1 MPPKGKFLPS
11 IKAYIH
17 PPSSSLLPFLYHTQ
31 TLERQSFWLV
41 TRRSYSDFSTTPKRQ
56 AFTSVSESNNDD
68 ISIPFEHTQPLYRR
82 LYSKPKYLQKDA
94 STPTPQV
101 PQSTLT
107 ASERAVFNRIFEDLS
122 RSELQSQAAKES
134 DSDLETDGL
143 EDDVNVPY
151 QSIETIFESAIR
163 NEKLLE
169 ERARRRLILSESDS
183 STPKPADADTY
194 EAERNR
200 HSAMVTRMLS
210 RADTDIKLWEVL
222 ERKVF
227 KLTEIFKADS
237 EEEHALGSE
246 ENTNE
251 KLKTQANQARNDL
264 VSFQPESNGLTSKA
278 SLSILQNNYG
288 NYCLEALRIFRREF
302 PASPYAL
309 HLLPTIKRLGPISY
323 VLGASSSLYNEL
335 LYLNWTQYTDLHGMA
350 DLLLEMGNQGVE
362 TDNITHS
369 LLSSVSRERRMKLA
383 NLSVPEQ
390 PGLDQATGAWWR
402 LRGVQEAWDQLY
414 PLIRKVRYEAME
426 RRTLEHAQAKA
437 IEKNR
442 FENEDGNEAITN
454 VLKVCR

>member
-1 MPPKGKFLPS
+1 MPLKGRSLSS

-31 TLERQSFWLV
+31 TLERQPFWLV

-82 LYSKPKYLQKDA
+82 LYSKPKDLQKDA

-101 PQSTLT
+101 RQSTLT
-107 ASERAVFNRIFEDLS
+107 ASERAVFDRIFEDLS

-134 DSDLETDGL
+134 DSDLEKDGL

-151 QSIETIFESAIR
+151 QDIETIFESAIR
-163 NEKLLE
+163 NEKLQE
-169 ERARRRLILSESDS
+169 ERARRRLILSKSDS
-183 STPKPADADTY
+183 STPKPAEDADNY

-200 HSAMVTRMLS
+200 HSAMVTHMLS

-237 EEEHALGSE
+237 EEEHALGAK
-246 ENTNE
+246 ENTNK
-251 KLKTQANQARNDL
+251 KLKKQANQARNDL
-264 VSFQPESNGLTSKA
+264 VSPQPESNGLTSKA
-278 SLSILQNNYG
+278 LLSILQNNYG

-350 DLLLEMGNQGVE
+350 DLLQEMDNQGVE
-362 TDNITHS
+362 TDDITYS
-369 LLSSVSRERRMKLA
+369 LLSSVSRERKLKLA

-402 LRGVQEAWDQLY
+402 LRGVQEAWDRLY
-414 PLIRKVRYEAME
+414 PLVRKVRYEAME
-426 RRTLEHAQAKA
+426 RQTLEHAQAKA
-437 IEKNR
+437 S
-442 FENEDGNEAITN
+442 D
-454 VLKVCR
+454 